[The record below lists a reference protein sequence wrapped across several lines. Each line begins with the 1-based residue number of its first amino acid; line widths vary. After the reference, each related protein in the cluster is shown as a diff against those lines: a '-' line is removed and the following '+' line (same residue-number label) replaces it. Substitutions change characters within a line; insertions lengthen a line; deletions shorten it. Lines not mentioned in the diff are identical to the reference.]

1 MNKNQTGAVTVG
13 TSVIIES
20 LEINDVNVISAAQAA
35 QEENRDLVAFFKD
48 VIEIGVKA
56 LQVTGVN
63 VGVQQLASGID
74 TAEKNMAKSTTEA
87 QERLQTFIEAVTAD
101 NGVYDKKFK
110 SIVDNFEKNIETLA
124 TDENS
129 PIREGI
135 KGQMTEMAKELK
147 DELAREATRQ
157 NSTLAALINPS
168 DPSSPMHSLAQAIEA
183 IKNDMSELRTE
194 STVGIAVAEVLN
206 ASPMKGLTYEDQI
219 VTRMQQLSGLSG
231 DECFST
237 GTTVGLIPKCKKG
250 DGVINLK
257 PTGDKVKAR
266 IVIEAKNS
274 PISRSDWDD
283 EISKGTKNRDAIG
296 FIGFCK
302 SVEDMPNKNRVLVV
316 DRQTVILAHNPEV
329 DDPQMAYLVYQF
341 VKMSSLSSAGHLD
354 DDKVSVLNDKLDEC
368 LKNLKRFSSLS
379 RDAKSVETTGKKMHT
394 EINSLKDDLNAS
406 LRSIGES
413 LEVEINPLVLEA
425 VEALELETGE
435 VDLD

>member
-1 MNKNQTGAVTVG
+1 MTKNLTGVVKVG
-13 TSVIIES
+13 TTVILES
-20 LEINDVNVISAAQAA
+20 LEIKDVNVISAAQAA
-35 QEENRDLVAFFKD
+35 QEEKRDLVAFFKD

-157 NSTLAALINPS
+157 NSTLASLINPS

-194 STVGIAVAEVLN
+194 SKVGIAVAEVIN
-206 ASPMKGLTYEDQI
+206 SSPMKGLPYEDQV
-219 VTRMQQLSGLSG
+219 VTRMQQLSGLTG
-231 DECFST
+231 DDCIAT
-237 GTTVGLIPKCKKG
+237 GNITGLIPKCKKG

-257 PTGDKVKAR
+257 PTGDKIKAR

-274 PISRSDWDD
+274 PLTRSEWDE
-283 EISKGTKNRDAIG
+283 EISKGKQNRDASA

-302 SVEDMPNKNRVLVV
+302 FVEDMPNKNRVLVV
-316 DRQTVILAHNPEV
+316 DRQTVILAHNPEI
-329 DDPQMAYLVYQF
+329 DDPQMPYLVYQF
-341 VKMSSLSSAGHLD
+341 VKMSSLSAAGHLD
-354 DDKVSVLNDKLDEC
+354 DDMISQLNDKLDEA
-368 LKNLKRFSSLS
+368 LTSIKRFSSLS
-379 RDAKSVETTGKKMHT
+379 RDAKSIENTGKRMHT
-394 EINSLKDDLNAS
+394 EINSLKSDLNQN
-406 LRSIGES
+406 LLSIGES
-413 LEVEINPLVLEA
+413 LEVDINPLVLKS